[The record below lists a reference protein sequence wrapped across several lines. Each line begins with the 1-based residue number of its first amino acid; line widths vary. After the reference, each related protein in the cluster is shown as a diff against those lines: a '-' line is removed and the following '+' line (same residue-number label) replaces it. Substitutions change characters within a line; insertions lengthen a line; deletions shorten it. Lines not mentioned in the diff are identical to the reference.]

1 MPVGAPPLPR
11 PATVTPRVREDDH
24 ATATDLARRGGG
36 PQHRALYECA
46 CGSVFTAPVSTSVG
60 CPDCG
65 GGQAW

>member
-1 MPVGAPPLPR
+1 M
-11 PATVTPRVREDDH
+11 REDDH